1 MKPRPIDEL
10 LDVVRR
16 LRGPKGCPWDRQ
28 QTHKSIRYHLIEEA
42 YEVLDSIDA
51 NDDESLEEELGDVLL
66 HVVLHSQ
73 IASERGA
80 FDFNAVTRRI
90 VKKLIFRHPHVFG
103 SRRIRSAD
111 AVLAQWDRLKA
122 AEKESQGKTRTSA
135 LDGIPRYLP
144 ALERAQKLWKKAV
157 KANLVPPGS
166 NQKRRPERGH
176 AAKALPSS
184 QRAIGKILFDLACC
198 CQEHGWHAEDLL
210 RREIKRLERV
220 LRRTERASRPR
231 SRRTALAVHGQAGSN
246 D

>member
-10 LDVVRR
+10 LNVVRR

-28 QTHKSIRYHLIEEA
+28 QTHKSLRYHLIEEA
-42 YEVLDSIDA
+42 YEVVDSIDA
-51 NDDESLEEELGDVLL
+51 NDDQSLEEELGDVLL

-80 FDFNAVTRRI
+80 FDFHKVTRRL

-103 SRRIRSAD
+103 SRTIRSAK

-122 AEKESQGKTRTSA
+122 AEKKSQGKTQTSS

-144 ALERAQKLWKKAV
+144 ALERAQKLWKKAI
-157 KANLVPPGS
+157 KASLVSPDSKPEC
-166 NQKRRPERGH
+166 RPESWH
-176 AAKALPSS
+176 MPKALPDS
-184 QRAIGKILFDLACC
+184 QSAIGKMLFDLARC
-198 CQEHGWHAEDLL
+198 CQERGWHAEDLL
-210 RREIKRLERV
+210 RQEIKRRERI
-220 LRRTERASRPR
+220 LRRAERASAL
-231 SRRTALAVHGQAGSN
+231 RRKPARHAVRGRGSSN